1 MDDDKMILPS
11 FTPVDI
17 PMTAVVQIRKTK
29 FASAIVKDGKAGLK
43 AMAKGFAYEP
53 RVEIFYPHNMSGDA
67 VCVARSLFKI
77 D

>member
-1 MDDDKMILPS
+1 MEDDKMIVPP

-43 AMAKGFAYEP
+43 AMAKGLHTNLESRFFIP
-53 RVEIFYPHNMSGDA
+53 TI
-67 VCVARSLFKI
+67 
-77 D
+77 